1 MRGNPV
7 MKAKRVTGPTPNQ
20 QLILHVR
27 QERCSVPGCEN
38 EPIVTRNFSMDRK
51 RRECIDHIDG
61 STGIVPSVSADIRE
75 EMWWTK

>member
-20 QLILHVR
+20 QLLTNVR
-27 QERCSVPGCEN
+27 LERCSVPGCER
-38 EPIVTRNFSMDRK
+38 EPILTRNFTMDRK

-61 STGIVPSVSADIRE
+61 STEVVPSVSADIRE
-75 EMWWTK
+75 EMWWAK